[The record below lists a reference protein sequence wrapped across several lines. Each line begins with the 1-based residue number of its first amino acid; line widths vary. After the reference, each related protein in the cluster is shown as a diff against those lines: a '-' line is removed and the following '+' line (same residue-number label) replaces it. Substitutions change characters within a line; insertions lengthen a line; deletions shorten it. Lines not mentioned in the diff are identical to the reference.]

1 MAETK
6 TIVVSIMS
14 PGVSKGGDG
23 WVIINGKLKKIPPN
37 SPKLKELAAALKLLS
52 QSEEIADRKARSQ
65 VTVVIEPLVTTN
77 ADGLV
82 AEIGK

>member
-23 WVIINGKLKKIPPN
+23 WVIVNGKLKRIPPN
-37 SPKLKELAAALKLLS
+37 SPKLKELAAALNLLA
-52 QSEEIADRKARSQ
+52 QTEEIADKKARTQ
-65 VTVVIEPLVTTN
+65 LTIVVEPLVAAN
-77 ADGLV
+77 ANGLV
-82 AEIGK
+82 NEAAK